1 MEEIKSPTVT
11 VKYAGK
17 DITADVSA
25 NLISLTYTD
34 AEEGESDEVEMT
46 LDDADGLW
54 RDAWYPSKGDKIDVS
69 IGYGTALVPCGTFT
83 IDRIELAGAP
93 DRITISA
100 LAAGIKS
107 KVRTRKSTAHEK
119 QTLKQVAEKIAGENG
134 MTVEGEIANI
144 TFERITQNRETDL
157 TFLRRLAEEYG
168 YLFSVRDKKIIFTS
182 IYKIEAGSDVKTIDR
197 TQLDSYS
204 IKDAT
209 VQTYK
214 SARVSYRDSKTNKV
228 VTSTVNAGD
237 SLDSGGTIGGGN
249 ELTAEDTL
257 EMHDKAETEQQARAK
272 AQAALHRA
280 NTGGQ
285 EGTFDLYGEP
295 LLVAGSNFQLT
306 GMGKLSGRWHIT
318 KSRHSITRSSY
329 VTSVEAKRLKDVT
342 KPEQRKSPKPAPK
355 SPRYPTGTS
364 NRQGGANILTT
375 SFDNGN
381 I

>member
-1 MEEIKSPTVT
+1 MEEIKSPRVV
-11 VKYAGK
+11 VKYEGK

-54 RDAWYPSKGDKIDVS
+54 RDAWYPSKGDKLQVE
-69 IGYGTALVPCGTFT
+69 IGYAQNLVPCGTFT

-100 LAAGIKS
+100 LAAGVKS
-107 KVRTRKSTAHEK
+107 KTRTRKSTAHEK
-119 QTLKQVAEKIAGENG
+119 QTLKQIAEKVASANG

-182 IYKIEAGSDVKTIDR
+182 IYKIEGANDVKTIDR
-197 TQLDSYS
+197 TELDSYS

-214 SARVSYRDSKTNKV
+214 SARVSYRDSKTNKIV
-228 VTSTVNAGD
+228 SSSVNAGD
-237 SLDSGGTIGGGN
+237 GLDGGGTVGGGN

-257 EMHDKAETEQQARAK
+257 ELHDKAENEQQARAK

-280 NTGGQ
+280 NSGGQ

-295 LLVAGSNFQLT
+295 LLVAGSNFTLT
-306 GMGKLSGRWHIT
+306 GMGKLSGKWHIT
-318 KSRHSITRSSY
+318 KSRHSISRTSY
-329 VTSVEAKRLKDVT
+329 VTSLEAKRLKDVS

-355 SPRYPTGTS
+355 SPRYPTSTG